1 MKSRIFGMFAV
12 LVLPT
17 LACSVMGASTPVT
30 SAPTFMPIPSFTV
43 PTASGLSSTGLTMQS
58 SSFEEAGTEPPY
70 TIKAQIPYLQGFDDV
85 RIQNFNTYLK
95 QIVLN
100 EIDLFK
106 TGTLAYATTP
116 PIVNGSTLEIQ
127 YNVLGQRGDIWS
139 IQFLFYFYA
148 DGAAHPGQY
157 SISANYDLTN
167 GREVTLDEL
176 FLPGVDYLTALAD
189 ICKNDILTRNP
200 GFESFTNGAD
210 PLPENYRRWNLSNE
224 GSLVITFDEYQVAP
238 YAAGPQMVNIPVSQL
253 HDIANPNGVL
263 SLFGQ

>member
-1 MKSRIFGMFAV
+1 MKSRVFGMFAV

-17 LACSVMGASTPVT
+17 LACSVMGTSTPAR
-30 SAPTFMPIPSFTV
+30 SAPTFTPIPSFTV

-127 YNVLGQRGDIWS
+127 YNVLGQRGNIWS

-148 DGAAHPGQY
+148 DGAAHPGQT
-157 SISANYDLTN
+157 SALQCRPGTAGG
-167 GREVTLDEL
+167 GR
-176 FLPGVDYLTALAD
+176 
-189 ICKNDILTRNP
+189 
-200 GFESFTNGAD
+200 
-210 PLPENYRRWNLSNE
+210 
-224 GSLVITFDEYQVAP
+224 
-238 YAAGPQMVNIPVSQL
+238 
-253 HDIANPNGVL
+253 
-263 SLFGQ
+263 